1 MTRQDELAHLEAER
15 DRLKSMIAY
24 HDRSR
29 SSFSLF
35 EFLFGMSVGPV
46 PGETE
51 VLQLLA
57 ECEARIAELK
67 SADS

>member
-24 HDRSR
+24 HDRTR
-29 SSFSLF
+29 SSFSVF
-35 EFLFGMSVGPV
+35 EFLGVGVGPV

-67 SADS
+67 SAAS